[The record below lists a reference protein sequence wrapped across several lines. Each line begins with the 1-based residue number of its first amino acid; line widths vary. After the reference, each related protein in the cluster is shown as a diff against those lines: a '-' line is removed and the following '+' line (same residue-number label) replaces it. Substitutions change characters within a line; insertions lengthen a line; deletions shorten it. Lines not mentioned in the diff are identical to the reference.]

1 MVFLLLPAHLWILP
15 VALTH
20 WAGCFAELHKRLPNK
35 KKIVWMLL
43 VFSHFFVPTMQLCPL
58 GRSVLRL
65 NTECYFPHPISVEQ
79 PRLCRDSRSPHPTAA
94 RDRPC
99 FGTTRPPQ
107 EAEPAPNRATHTGNR
122 RGIQGDQTSAD
133 DSSNPSRDWL
143 DFLCTKRRELLGGS
157 PLVSSWN
164 TWF

>member
-1 MVFLLLPAHLWILP
+1 
-15 VALTH
+15 
-20 WAGCFAELHKRLPNK
+20 
-35 KKIVWMLL
+35 MLL

-99 FGTTRPPQ
+99 FGTTRPPR

-133 DSSNPSRDWL
+133 DSSNPSRDWISSAP
-143 DFLCTKRRELLGGS
+143 KGGS
-157 PLVSSWN
+157 SWGVHH
-164 TWF
+164 WFLHGTPDFKVDQNISTEMFR